1 MDSNEI
7 DPNQVYIDT
16 SNVYS
21 TLQNYNT
28 AYTAYLTCV
37 EKNPVIDPKTNQ
49 ILQDTRTNKY
59 VYSEAGC
66 KKPDA
71 IELLKQIGH
80 LQQSI
85 TTLVANQPH
94 KASTDGSFNSTATT
108 YNDMLKLRSDLDMK
122 LHELYNMNESIPVMY
137 QQQADSAVYA
147 TILWTILASCLLYYI
162 VTKK

>member
-1 MDSNEI
+1 MDSTEI

-37 EKNPVIDPKTNQ
+37 EKNPVIDPKTNR
-49 ILQDTRTNKY
+49 IMQDPHTNKY
-59 VYSEAGC
+59 VYSESGC
-66 KKPDA
+66 AKPDA

-85 TTLVANQPH
+85 TSLVANQPH
-94 KASTDGSFNSTATT
+94 HATTDGSFNSTATT

-122 LHELYNMNESIPVMY
+122 LHEL
-137 QQQADSAVYA
+137 
-147 TILWTILASCLLYYI
+147 
-162 VTKK
+162 